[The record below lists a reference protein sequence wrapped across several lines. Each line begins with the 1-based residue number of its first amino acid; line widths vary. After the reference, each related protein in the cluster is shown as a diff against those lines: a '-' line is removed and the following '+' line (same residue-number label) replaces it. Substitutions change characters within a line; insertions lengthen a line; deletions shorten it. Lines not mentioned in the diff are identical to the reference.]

1 MMHGTLK
8 AGLGVLALLLL
19 ACGDKEKQEKEE
31 DGPRSDARTLVEVVP
46 VARGTVGDTL
56 TANGSVESVAEAN
69 LTPETTGTVVEIRV
83 EEGDRVQKGQ
93 VLAVLANPNL
103 DANLSRAQAEV
114 ARTAAEHER
123 MEELFRQGAVSDTEL
138 QTSEHALATARTSLE
153 EAERTQGFTRLVS
166 PIRGTVS
173 ARDLRYGEV
182 AGGQRAFQVVDLSRL
197 RVVVQMPERD
207 LPRLAVDQPVALTSV
222 YENGGSATARVDRIA
237 PVVDATTG
245 TVRVTLLVDREDNQ
259 LRPGQF
265 VSARIEVGRHEDV
278 LVIPRSALRYEE
290 GRPLAYRV
298 EIKEPEDIEEDH
310 EETKG
315 DDDKSR
321 DDKSE
326 PDYPGP
332 HRVAKTVPLEVG
344 FMDLQWVEI
353 VDGLAEGD
361 PVVTLGNEGLRD
373 DVRVRL
379 PDDPV
384 LANAD
389 DDDLE

>member
-8 AGLGVLALLLL
+8 VGACALAFLLL
-19 ACGDKEKQEKEE
+19 ACGDREEHDDEK
-31 DGPRSDARTLVEVVP
+31 DGPRSDARILVEVVQ

-83 EEGDRVQKGQ
+83 EEGDRVHKGQ

-123 MEELFRQGAVSDTEL
+123 MAELFRQGAVSDTEL
-138 QTSEHALATARTSLE
+138 QASQHALATARTSLE

-207 LPRLAVDQPVALTSV
+207 LPRLAVDQPVTLKSV
-222 YENGGSATARVDRIA
+222 YEDGGSATAKVARIA

-245 TVRVTLLVDREDNQ
+245 TVRVTLLVDSQDNQ

-265 VSARIEVGRHEDV
+265 VSARIEVGRHVDV

-298 EIKEPEDIEEDH
+298 EIKEPEEE
-310 EETKG
+310 EEGEEGEKKKG
-315 DDDKSR
+315 DDE
-321 DDKSE
+321 DDDEKE

-332 HRVAKTVPLEVG
+332 HRVAKTVPIEVG
-344 FMDLQWVEI
+344 FMDLQWVE
-353 VDGLAEGD
+353 VVGGLEEGD

-384 LANAD
+384 LASVED
-389 DDDLE
+389 DESE

>member
-1 MMHGTLK
+1 MMHG
-8 AGLGVLALLLL
+8 ACAVVLLLL
-19 ACGDKEKQEKEE
+19 ACGDGEKDDEKD
-31 DGPRSDARTLVEVVP
+31 DGPRSDARTLVEVVT

-83 EEGDRVQKGQ
+83 EEGDRVHKGQ

-123 MEELFRQGAVSDTEL
+123 MAELFRQGAVSDTEL
-138 QTSEHALATARTSLE
+138 QASEHALATAHTSLE

-173 ARDLRYGEV
+173 VRDLRYGEV

-207 LPRLAVDQPVALTSV
+207 LPRLSVDQPVTLKSV
-222 YENGGSATARVDRIA
+222 YEDGGSATAKVARIA

-245 TVRVTLLVDREDNQ
+245 TVRVTLLVDGQDNQ

-298 EIKEPEDIEEDH
+298 EIKEPEEEEKDD
-310 EETKG
+310 EEKDDE
-315 DDDKSR
+315 DDDRK
-321 DDKSE
+321 K

-332 HRVAKTVPLEVG
+332 HRVARTVPLEVG
-344 FMDLQWVEI
+344 FMDLQWVE
-353 VDGLAEGD
+353 VVGGLEEGD

-379 PDDPV
+379 PEDPV
-384 LANAD
+384 LASAED
-389 DDDLE
+389 DDPE

>member
-1 MMHGTLK
+1 MAAMMHGTMKVGTL
-8 AGLGVLALLLL
+8 ALALLLF
-19 ACGDKEKQEKEE
+19 ACGDGEKHDKDE

-46 VARGTVGDTL
+46 VSRGTVGDTL

-83 EEGDRVQKGQ
+83 EEGDRVYKGQ

-103 DANLSRAQAEV
+103 DANLSRAQAAV
-114 ARTAAEHER
+114 EHER
-123 MEELFRQGAVSDTEL
+123 MVELFRQGAVSDTEL
-138 QTSEHALATARTSLE
+138 QASQHALVTSRTSLE

-173 ARDLRYGEV
+173 VRDLRYGEV

-197 RVVVQMPERD
+197 RVVVLMPERD
-207 LPRLAVDQPVALTSV
+207 LPRLAVDQPVTLKSV
-222 YENGGSATARVDRIA
+222 YEDGGSATARVARIA

-245 TVRVTLLVDREDNQ
+245 TVRVTLLVDSKGNA

-265 VSARIEVGRHEDV
+265 VSVRIEVGRHEDV
-278 LVIPRSALRYEE
+278 LVIPRTALRYEE
-290 GRPLAYRV
+290 GRPLVYRV
-298 EIKEPEDIEEDH
+298 EIREPEEEEEDD
-310 EETKG
+310 EEKSK
-315 DDDKSR
+315 DDK
-321 DDKSE
+321 KE

-332 HRVAKTVPLEVG
+332 HRVARTVPIEIG
-344 FMDLQWVEI
+344 FMDPLWVE
-353 VDGLAEGD
+353 VVSGLAEGD

-384 LANAD
+384 LASAED
-389 DDDLE
+389 DDPE

>member
-1 MMHGTLK
+1 MAAMMHGNLK
-8 AGLGVLALLLL
+8 VGLGALALLL
-19 ACGDKEKQEKEE
+19 ACGDGEKHDKDD
-31 DGPRSDARTLVEVVP
+31 DGPRSDARTLVEVTP

-83 EEGDRVQKGQ
+83 EEGDRVHKGQ

-123 MEELFRQGAVSDTEL
+123 MAELFRQGAVSDTEL
-138 QTSEHALATARTSLE
+138 QASEHALASARTSLE

-173 ARDLRYGEV
+173 VRDLRYGEV

-197 RVVVQMPERD
+197 RVVVLMPERD
-207 LPRLAVDQPVALTSV
+207 LPRLAVDQPVTLKSV
-222 YENGGSATARVDRIA
+222 YEDGGSATARVARIA

-245 TVRVTLLVDREDNQ
+245 TVRVTLLVDSQDNQ

-298 EIKEPEDIEEDH
+298 EIKEPEEE
-310 EETKG
+310 EKG
-315 DDDKSR
+315 DEDEK
-321 DDKSE
+321 E
-326 PDYPGP
+326 WEYPGP
-332 HRVAKTVPLEVG
+332 HRVAKSVPVEVG

-353 VDGLAEGD
+353 VGGLEEGD

-384 LANAD
+384 LASVED
-389 DDDLE
+389 DESE

>member
-1 MMHGTLK
+1 M
-8 AGLGVLALLLL
+8 
-19 ACGDKEKQEKEE
+19 
-31 DGPRSDARTLVEVVP
+31 
-46 VARGTVGDTL
+46 
-56 TANGSVESVAEAN
+56 AEAN

-83 EEGDRVQKGQ
+83 EEGDRVHKGQ

-123 MEELFRQGAVSDTEL
+123 MAELFRQGAVSDTEL
-138 QTSEHALATARTSLE
+138 QASQHALATARTSLE

-207 LPRLAVDQPVALTSV
+207 LPRLAVDQPVTLKSV
-222 YENGGSATARVDRIA
+222 YEDGGSATAKVARIA

-245 TVRVTLLVDREDNQ
+245 TVRVTLLVDSQDNQ

-265 VSARIEVGRHEDV
+265 VSARIEVGRHVDV

-298 EIKEPEDIEEDH
+298 EIKEPEEE
-310 EETKG
+310 EEGEEGEKKKG
-315 DDDKSR
+315 DDE
-321 DDKSE
+321 DDDEKE

-332 HRVAKTVPLEVG
+332 HRVAKTVPIEVG
-344 FMDLQWVEI
+344 FMDLQWVE
-353 VDGLAEGD
+353 VVGGLEEGD

-384 LANAD
+384 LASVED
-389 DDDLE
+389 DESE